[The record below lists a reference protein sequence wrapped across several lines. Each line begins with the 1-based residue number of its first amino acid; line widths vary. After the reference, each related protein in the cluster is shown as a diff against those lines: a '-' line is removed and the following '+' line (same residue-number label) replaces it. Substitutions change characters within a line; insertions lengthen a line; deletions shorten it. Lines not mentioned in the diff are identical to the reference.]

1 MCQIP
6 KPLKMWH
13 MNPYDR
19 NKDTCRA
26 EIRWCCMPVRGFS
39 TAAASWKCPWM
50 AQLGQQSSSGAHI
63 MTPGIHFSGLWAL
76 GFCISWL
83 GTHVILSEP
92 STMFEDDD
100 TAPTVEYD
108 DEEDSHGTIFRFD
121 LRAVRYVKV
130 WSSISSTAT
139 AVHFSEIAPCHRI
152 LPSRMIVIF
161 CMNMLHVTFQH
172 TGIQK
177 KTKGV
182 HVTCDRLVQIT
193 GTAHWTSLL
202 VLLSYPFSSCM
213 FCKRRRLCVH
223 YKGHSRTD
231 SMDFNKI

>member
-1 MCQIP
+1 MI
-6 KPLKMWH
+6 L
-13 MNPYDR
+13 R
-19 NKDTCRA
+19 NNLDLFHYR
-26 EIRWCCMPVRGFS
+26 V
-39 TAAASWKCPWM
+39 
-50 AQLGQQSSSGAHI
+50 
-63 MTPGIHFSGLWAL
+63 
-76 GFCISWL
+76 GFCIIWL

-152 LPSRMIVIF
+152 LPSRMIGWLSF
-161 CMNMLHVTFQH
+161 SAWTCFMWPSNTQAS
-172 TGIQK
+172 K

>member
-6 KPLKMWH
+6 KPPKMWH

-76 GFCISWL
+76 GFCIIWL

-152 LPSRMIVIF
+152 LPSRMIGWLSFSAWTCFMWPSNTQASKKKQKVS
-161 CMNMLHVTFQH
+161 MWPVT
-172 TGIQK
+172 G
-177 KTKGV
+177 
-182 HVTCDRLVQIT
+182 
-193 GTAHWTSLL
+193 
-202 VLLSYPFSSCM
+202 
-213 FCKRRRLCVH
+213 
-223 YKGHSRTD
+223 
-231 SMDFNKI
+231 